1 MKIWDPIMG
10 KGVGM
15 GILSSHAERRRFK
28 SKNKIKKRRKKSLLA
43 KARKGGGQLTVGEIE
58 LGPDRGVAR
67 CTWAEVCGRVQLV
80 AVVVGT

>member
-1 MKIWDPIMG
+1 MKIWDPFMG

-15 GILSSHAERRRFK
+15 RILSSHAERRRFK
-28 SKNKIKKRRKKSLLA
+28 SKKKKKSLLA
-43 KARKGGGQLTVGEIE
+43 KARKGGGRLTVGEIE
-58 LGPDRGVAR
+58 LGLDRGVAR

>member
-28 SKNKIKKRRKKSLLA
+28 SKKKKKKEKKSLLA

-58 LGPDRGVAR
+58 LGLDRGVAR